1 MTLLS
6 HYYWTLLIIIIAR
19 SDGLLNDFIAMVNRH
34 MLFSLIGT
42 VVLEPTNYVNSGC
55 EGDNLTFFCNV
66 SGTSLWWLS
75 TRPGDDKLFTDID
88 VLQVPSQ
95 LGNGTITLLAIGTT
109 YLYSSLHFTLN
120 SRHNGTRI
128 GCGPGL
134 DMLVNRLVVV
144 EGKE

>member
-1 MTLLS
+1 MQ
-6 HYYWTLLIIIIAR
+6 
-19 SDGLLNDFIAMVNRH
+19 NRCADC
-34 MLFSLIGT
+34 LYSLIGT

-66 SGTSLWWLS
+66 SGLSLWWS
-75 TRPGDDKLFTDID
+75 WTRPEDDSASRKLFTDLD
-88 VLQVPSQ
+88 TLQIPIQV
-95 LGNGTITLLAIGTT
+95 GNGTATLLAIGIT
-109 YLYSSLHFTLN
+109 YLYSSLHFILN

-134 DMLVNRLVVV
+134 DRLVNKLVVV

>member
-1 MTLLS
+1 MQDRCANCNI
-6 HYYWTLLIIIIAR
+6 Y
-19 SDGLLNDFIAMVNRH
+19 
-34 MLFSLIGT
+34 SLIGT

-66 SGTSLWWLS
+66 SGTSLWWS
-75 TRPGDDKLFTDID
+75 WTRQGNDKLFTDID
-88 VLQVPSQ
+88 ALHVTKQV
-95 LGNGTITLLAIGTT
+95 GVGTATLLAIGTT

-120 SRHNGTRI
+120 TRHNGTRI

-134 DMLVNRLVVV
+134 DRLVNRLVVV

>member
-1 MTLLS
+1 MQ
-6 HYYWTLLIIIIAR
+6 
-19 SDGLLNDFIAMVNRH
+19 NRCTNC
-34 MLFSLIGT
+34 LYSLIGT

-66 SGTSLWWLS
+66 SGTSLWWS
-75 TRPGDDKLFTDID
+75 WTRQGENKLFTDID
-88 VLQVPSQ
+88 ALHMTEQV
-95 LGNGTITLLAIGTT
+95 GVGTATLLAIGTT

-120 SRHNGTRI
+120 TRHNGTRI

-134 DMLVNRLVVV
+134 DRLVNRLVVV